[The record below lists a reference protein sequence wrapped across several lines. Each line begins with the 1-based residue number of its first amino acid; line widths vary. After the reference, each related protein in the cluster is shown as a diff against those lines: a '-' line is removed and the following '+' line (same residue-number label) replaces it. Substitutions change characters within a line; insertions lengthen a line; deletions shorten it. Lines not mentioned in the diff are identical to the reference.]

1 MSQIQKHSKSI
12 ARSTAAR
19 TRESCSLD
27 FTLPVVLYT
36 VKCPDSARPAPD
48 TMARTKESARK
59 AAEAP
64 YKARKDAAKQA
75 IKKAIKNKALAPKG
89 STFVVTTVTS
99 TV

>member
-1 MSQIQKHSKSI
+1 
-12 ARSTAAR
+12 
-19 TRESCSLD
+19 
-27 FTLPVVLYT
+27 
-36 VKCPDSARPAPD
+36 
-48 TMARTKESARK
+48 MARTKESARK